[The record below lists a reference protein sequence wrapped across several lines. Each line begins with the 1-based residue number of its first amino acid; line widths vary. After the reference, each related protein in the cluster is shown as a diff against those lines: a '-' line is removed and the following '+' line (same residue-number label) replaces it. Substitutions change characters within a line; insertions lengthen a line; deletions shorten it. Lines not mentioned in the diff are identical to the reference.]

1 MKKMKNIYI
10 LAFITILFSVS
21 SQAQSIRCDKY
32 SKYCDAELLDFD
44 YESQS
49 AFAHLYPGD
58 TIPVKTVL
66 YGSKEYHITV
76 CSEYPDIEWKI
87 VTPVRKTLKSI
98 AEIRRDTA
106 VTYKMDEYGD
116 DLIDEETG
124 EPVVES
130 KEVTV
135 DTIWT
140 TKRIVSEKVIF
151 TSDDDV
157 FWKERVKRTKRVF
170 IYVILPED
178 ADPEGACI
186 AVMIGRNQLAR
197 SRFRRSRR

>member
-1 MKKMKNIYI
+1 MKKIYI
-10 LAFITILFSVS
+10 LAITAILFSVS
-21 SQAQSIRCDKY
+21 SQAQYLRCDKY

-49 AFAHLYPGD
+49 AFSHLYPGD

-66 YGSKEYHITV
+66 YSSKEYHITV

-87 VTPVRKTLKSI
+87 VTPVRKTLKTI
-98 AEIRRDTA
+98 QEIRRDTA
-106 VTYKMDEYGD
+106 VTYKTDEYGD
-116 DLIDEETG
+116 EVVDEETG
-124 EPVVES
+124 EPIVES
-130 KEVTV
+130 REVTV
-135 DTIWT
+135 DTIWSN
-140 TKRIVSEKVIF
+140 KRVVEEKLIF
-151 TSDDDV
+151 SSDDDV

-178 ADPEGACI
+178 ADPDGACV

-197 SRFRRSRR
+197 SRFKKSRR

>member
-1 MKKMKNIYI
+1 MKKIYI
-10 LAFITILFSVS
+10 LAIATILFSIS
-21 SQAQSIRCDKY
+21 SQAQYIRCDKY

-49 AFAHLYPGD
+49 AFSHLYPGD

-87 VTPVRKTLKSI
+87 VTPVRRTLKTI
-98 AEIRRDTA
+98 TEIRRDTLI
-106 VTYKMDEYGD
+106 TYKTDEYGD
-116 DLIDEETG
+116 DVIDEETG
-124 EPVVES
+124 ESIIES

-135 DTIWT
+135 DTIWSN
-140 TKRIVSEKVIF
+140 KRVVEEKLMF
-151 TSDDDV
+151 SSDDDT

-178 ADPEGACI
+178 ADPDGACV

-197 SRFRRSRR
+197 SRFKRGGH